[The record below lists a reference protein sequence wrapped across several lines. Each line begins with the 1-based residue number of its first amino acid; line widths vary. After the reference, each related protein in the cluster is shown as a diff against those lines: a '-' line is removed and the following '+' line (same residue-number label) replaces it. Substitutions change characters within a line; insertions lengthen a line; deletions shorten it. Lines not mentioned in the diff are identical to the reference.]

1 MRVLHIDSGKYWRG
15 SQKQIWLLS
24 REERRRGIDSWV
36 IARPNSPL
44 FMRCVESGI
53 PTAGVKVRFEID
65 PIALAGYLRL
75 FSQVRPSIVVIHCS
89 RAHLPAGLAA
99 KFAKVPLRL
108 LWRWLDNPIRNLWQ
122 RWKYQHGYDAVITVS
137 QRVAQVLQDGG
148 VGAGKIHIVHV
159 ATDPSEHVLY
169 ERQHARSVLG
179 VPEDGLVVIGTV
191 SFLVPRKR
199 VDTLLEAF
207 QILNRNFP
215 SYLLIIGDGPE
226 RARLEQLAEQLG
238 ISAKTK
244 FVGYRFDAT
253 ALMSAMDIFVL
264 PSIRDAAP
272 VVLLEAGLAGLPVI
286 ASRAGGIPEYI
297 KDGETGLLFQPGD
310 PKDLAR
316 KIEALLRDKSLARRL
331 ATNHR
336 NFVLSQC
343 TVSHLASAVED
354 IYRRLLSSKGG

>member
-1 MRVLHIDSGKYWRG
+1 VRVLHVDSGKYWRG

-24 REERRRGIDSWV
+24 REERRKGIDSWV

-44 FMRCVESGI
+44 FRRCVGSSI
-53 PTAGVKVRFEID
+53 PTVGVKVRFEID
-65 PIALAGYLRL
+65 PVALASYLRL
-75 FSQVRPSIVVIHCS
+75 FSQVRPSAVVIHCS

-99 KFAKVPLRL
+99 KLAGVPLRL

-148 VGAGKIHIVHV
+148 VNAEKIHIVHV
-159 ATDPSEHVLY
+159 AIDPNEHVLY
-169 ERQHARSVLG
+169 ERQQARTILG

-207 QILNRNFP
+207 QILNRNFS
-215 SYLLIIGDGPE
+215 SYLLIIGDGPG
-226 RARLEQLAEQLG
+226 RARLEQLAERLG

-264 PSIRDAAP
+264 PSVRDAAP
-272 VVLLEAGLAGLPVI
+272 VVLLESSLSGLPVI
-286 ASRAGGIPEYI
+286 ASKAGGIPEYI
-297 KDGETGLLFQPGD
+297 KDGETGLLFSPGD
-310 PKDLAR
+310 A
-316 KIEALLRDKSLARRL
+316 EALVEKLVTLMKEREFARQLTRQHQ
-331 ATNHR
+331 A
-336 NFVLSQC
+336 FVLSHC
-343 TVSHLASAVED
+343 TVDHLAQEVNAF
-354 IYRRLLSSKGG
+354 YQQLRNSKRW